1 MSKRLEYKF
10 HREWLVDIL
19 KWAEGWQS
27 KNRATD
33 KPRRTSLWHVK
44 APFE

>member
-27 KNRATD
+27 KNWATD
-33 KPRRTSLWHVK
+33 KPRAYEPLACESAV
-44 APFE
+44 